1 MEKFRN
7 KYRIQS
13 NRLQGWDYSHNGFY
27 FITLVT
33 QNKECNLGEIVD
45 GRDARPCVST
55 PCVSTSCVSTPCVST
70 PCVSL
75 SSFGEIVDNEWIK
88 SFEIRN
94 ELFLDEYIIMPN
106 HLHAIVVL
114 EKNQTKINNMDC
126 LHGTPVETHGRA
138 SQHRASQHRASLQFV
153 RKPKSISSFIAG
165 FKSSVN
171 TKIDNYI
178 DEYHLGNPKYNRKN
192 HFFQS
197 NYHDHIIRNEKEYD
211 LISQYIID
219 NPSKW
224 KTDKLNGGNGN
235 IVMEQTAEYNL
246 EEWMV

>member
-33 QNKECNLGEIVD
+33 QNRECNLGKID
-45 GRDARPCVST
+45 GRDARP
-55 PCVSTSCVSTPCVST
+55 CVSTPCVST

-94 ELFLDEYIIMPN
+94 ELFLDKYIIMPN

-114 EKNQTKINNMDC
+114 EKNQTKTNNMDC
-126 LHGTPVETHGRA
+126 LPVETHGRA
-138 SQHRASQHRASLQFV
+138 SLLRRASLRRASLRFV
-153 RKPKSISSFIAG
+153 RKPQSISSFISG

-235 IVMEQTAEYNL
+235 IVMEQVAEYNS